1 MSRFGQ
7 GMPNHPPDDYGP
19 GAQHFG
25 QGPQPYGPG
34 AQSFGPGTPHVGATP
49 PYGPGAQYNTGS
61 YRFGSVPQPNT
72 NSSRRAGRVRPYAL
86 TSGRTQPAVDLPM
99 EAVVETIS
107 YHAQFEWSSG
117 DIRAEILR
125 LGTHQLSVAEIAA
138 HLDRSLGMVRVVIG
152 DLVVDG
158 NLRVHSTLTE
168 QASYDERR
176 SLMERTLRGLRAL

>member
-1 MSRFGQ
+1 M
-7 GMPNHPPDDYGP
+7 
-19 GAQHFG
+19 
-25 QGPQPYGPG
+25 
-34 AQSFGPGTPHVGATP
+34 
-49 PYGPGAQYNTGS
+49 
-61 YRFGSVPQPNT
+61 
-72 NSSRRAGRVRPYAL
+72 
-86 TSGRTQPAVDLPM
+86 PM
-99 EAVVETIS
+99 EAVIETIS
-107 YHAQFEWSSG
+107 YHAQFDWPSG

>member
-1 MSRFGQ
+1 MSQFGQ
-7 GMPNHPPDDYGP
+7 GMPEYYRGSPDYGP
-19 GAQHFG
+19 GAHNF
-25 QGPQPYGPG
+25 GPG
-34 AQSFGPGTPHVGATP
+34 AQQGGPTSP
-49 PYGPGAQYNTGS
+49 QYNTGT
-61 YRFGSVPQPNT
+61 YRSQPQAQPANP
-72 NSSRRAGRVRPYAL
+72 RRAGRVRPYAL
-86 TSGRTQPAVDLPM
+86 TAGRTQPAVDLPM
-99 EAVVETIS
+99 EAVIETIS
-107 YHAQFEWSSG
+107 YHAQFDWPSG

-138 HLDRSLGMVRVVIG
+138 HLDRTLGMVRVVIG

>member
-1 MSRFGQ
+1 MSQFGQ
-7 GMPNHPPDDYGP
+7 ASPNSNTGGPDYGP
-19 GAQHFG
+19 GAHNF
-25 QGPQPYGPG
+25 GPG
-34 AQSFGPGTPHVGATP
+34 AQHSDPAS
-49 PYGPGAQYNTGS
+49 AQFNTGA
-61 YRFGSVPQPNT
+61 YRFRPEPAPSPP
-72 NSSRRAGRVRPYAL
+72 RRAGRVRPYAL

-99 EAVVETIS
+99 EAVIETIS
-107 YHAQFEWSSG
+107 YHAQFDWPSG

-138 HLDRSLGMVRVVIG
+138 HLDRPLGMVRVVIG

>member
-1 MSRFGQ
+1 MSQFGQ
-7 GMPNHPPDDYGP
+7 ATPNFNTGEPDYGP
-19 GAQHFG
+19 GAHNFG
-25 QGPQPYGPG
+25 PGARQSDPTSAQFNTGAYRFGPQP
-34 AQSFGPGTPHVGATP
+34 AAAP
-49 PYGPGAQYNTGS
+49 P
-61 YRFGSVPQPNT
+61 
-72 NSSRRAGRVRPYAL
+72 RRPGRVRPYAL

-99 EAVVETIS
+99 EAVIETIS
-107 YHAQFEWSSG
+107 YHAQFDWPSG

-125 LGTHQLSVAEIAA
+125 LGAHQLSVAEIAA
-138 HLDRSLGMVRVVIG
+138 HLDRPLGMVRVVIG